1 MRKLLTLMLSFLL
14 FSFFFAEEVIF
25 DGNISVKFSV
35 DSSPKLSTFTTNNF
49 MYVGVKGKSYFIGF
63 LSQNSTYPYMFT
75 IDQAYG
81 IFNFGFA
88 NIFLGTKIQNFRV
101 STLGND
107 LWLGGNISTEIPF
120 EIGSLYVA
128 IDSNFSDSDSPKVN
142 VLSLNLNLE
151 NLIIVN
157 SVFYNNYSNL
167 ETGIEIPYSNSK
179 ILGYFKYDILNSI
192 LKKLTFG
199 FNTKIEKAD
208 LTLSFTPD
216 VSNFQSFEIDLSG
229 LYTLNNNYQ
238 FGSKIDYNSKS
249 SNINLNFYSNYKYN
263 DILVVPS
270 ISWENKNPYA
280 ISGALELSFNF

>member
-25 DGNISVKFSV
+25 DGSISVKFSV

-179 ILGYFKYDILNSI
+179 ILGYFKYDILNSN

-216 VSNFQSFEIDLSG
+216 VSNFQYFEIDLSG

-238 FGSKIDYNSKS
+238 FGSNIDYNSQS

>member
-107 LWLGGNISTEIPF
+107 LWLGGNISAEIPF
-120 EIGSLYVA
+120 EIGNLYVA
-128 IDSNFSDSDSPKVN
+128 IDPSYSNSDNPKVN

-151 NLIIVN
+151 NFIIVN

-179 ILGYFKYDILNSI
+179 ILGYFKYDILNSN

-216 VSNFQSFEIDLSG
+216 VSNFQYFEIDLSG

-238 FGSKIDYNSKS
+238 FGSNIDYNSQS